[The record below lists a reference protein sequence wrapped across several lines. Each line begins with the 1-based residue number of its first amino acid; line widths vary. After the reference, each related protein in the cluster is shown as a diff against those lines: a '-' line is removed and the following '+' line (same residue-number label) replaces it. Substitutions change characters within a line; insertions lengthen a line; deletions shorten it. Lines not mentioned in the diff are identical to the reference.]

1 METMS
6 DTSTASTFN
15 PLREFEGR
23 LVPVAG
29 VWVIDRA
36 HSSLAFEARHM
47 VVTRMRGRFRAFS
60 GEFHIAEQPGD
71 SWVEVSIEAASLD
84 TTNSAAD
91 DSLRS
96 DRFLDVDKFPQLHY
110 RSTKVHYVE
119 ADRWQIDGQLT
130 IKGVTRPITLEA
142 SFEGAVPVPRNARAK
157 LAFVARGEFDR
168 RDYGIDFNIPVPTG
182 GWVVG
187 NQVRLELDVE
197 ADLP

>member
-1 METMS
+1 MNSMS
-6 DTSTASTFN
+6 DAFN
-15 PLREFEGR
+15 PLREFGGR

-60 GEFHIAEQPGD
+60 GEFHIAEQPEE
-71 SWVEVSIEAASLD
+71 SWVEVSIDAGSLD

-91 DSLRS
+91 DSLIS
-96 DRFLDVDKFPQLHY
+96 DRFLDVERFPQLHY
-110 RSTKVHYVE
+110 RSTKVGHVE
-119 ADRWQIDGQLT
+119 ADRWRVEGDLT
-130 IKGVTRPITLEA
+130 IKGITRPITLDA
-142 SFEGAVPVPRNARAK
+142 AFEGALAVPRNARAK

-168 RDYGIDFNIPVPTG
+168 RDYGMDFNIPVPTG